1 MINKLAI
8 QLREMQELSEKW
20 EHKNPRISAESVG
33 WHLLHNLQVIN
44 GMIAGLAASDPSKYS
59 PKASFTKWLILLTK
73 KIPRG
78 KAQAPKSAVPK
89 HIDKVELDVAL
100 DRASLSIL
108 NLLNQMPNKFFTH
121 PGFGD
126 LNTRM
131 TKRFLWIHTE
141 HHLKIVRDMLA
152 DYNPE
157 VSQ

>member
-89 HIDKVELDVAL
+89 HIDKVELDAAL

>member
-20 EHKNPRISAESVG
+20 EHKNPSISAESVG

-78 KAQAPKSAVPK
+78 KAQAPNSAVPK